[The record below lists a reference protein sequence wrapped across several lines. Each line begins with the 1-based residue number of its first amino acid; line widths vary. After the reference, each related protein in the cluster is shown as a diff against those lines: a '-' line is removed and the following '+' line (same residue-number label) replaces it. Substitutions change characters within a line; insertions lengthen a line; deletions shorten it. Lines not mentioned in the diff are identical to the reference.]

1 MPHINFAWSN
11 AFRRNA
17 PKEVKMYSTLLNGML
32 AAAPLIPE
40 GYVGSLLAIAI
51 ALIFGL
57 LVTRLMK
64 LIGLPNVTGYL
75 IVGLIIGPHALGLIS
90 EEVLSGANGAGGL
103 DIISTVALGFIGF
116 SIGVEFKLSHIK
128 EIGKSAITITFF
140 QALAATLF
148 VDVGLIAISFALPTV
163 MTIYEA
169 IILGAI
175 ATATAPAATLM
186 VVRQYKA
193 KGIVTGT
200 LLPVV
205 ALDDAVGLIVFA
217 ISNSI
222 ALSLAN
228 NTAGIGGSISALD
241 IVVWPILEIL
251 CSLVIG
257 AGIGALMSLVPRFF
271 KSRDNR
277 TIATIMAVFL
287 SLGICQ
293 LFEMIK
299 EKGWLPFSLSDL
311 LVCMMA
317 GAMFV
322 NLRKEAA
329 QIMEGTDRW
338 TPVVL
343 MLFFILSGAELNVM
357 MFAENPLLI
366 VCILAYIIL
375 RCAGKYLGTMAGA
388 AATKSDKKVRNY
400 LGITLF
406 PQAGVAIGMA
416 TMCKSEF
423 AKEAAAALLK
433 DPNNTAAADILNH
446 VGTNIVTITM
456 CAVLIYELV
465 GPVLTKWALAR
476 AGEIAPDMLRRRK
489 NKVAL
494 ATAGEGNSAV
504 FNQTQPAAH
513 TEQAD
518 QTEQTTLKQP
528 SETSAENTEHPSDG
542 SDNKGE

>member
-1 MPHINFAWSN
+1 M
-11 AFRRNA
+11 
-17 PKEVKMYSTLLNGML
+17 
-32 AAAPLIPE
+32 IPG
-40 GYVGSLLAIAI
+40 GYIGSLLAIAI

-57 LVTRLMK
+57 LITRLMK
-64 LIGLPNVTGYL
+64 VIGLPNVTGYL
-75 IVGLIIGPHALGLIS
+75 LVGLIIGPHALGLIS

-103 DIISTVALGFIGF
+103 DIVSTVALGFIGF

-140 QALAATLF
+140 QALTATLC
-148 VDVGLIAISFALPTV
+148 VDVGLIAISFALPQV

-169 IILGAI
+169 LILGAI

-193 KGIVTGT
+193 KGVVTGT

-228 NTAGIGGSISALD
+228 NAAGLGGAISALD
-241 IVVWPILEIL
+241 IVVWPILEIV

-257 AGIGALMSLVPRFF
+257 VGVGALLSIVPRFF

-277 TIATIMAVFL
+277 TIAAITCVFL

-293 LFEMIK
+293 LFEIFE
-299 EKGWLPFSLSDL
+299 EKGWLPFALSDL

-317 GAMFV
+317 GATFV
-322 NLRKEAA
+322 NMRKEAGVM
-329 QIMEGTDRW
+329 MEGTDRW

-343 MLFFILSGAELNVM
+343 MLFFILSGAELDVM

-366 VCILAYIIL
+366 VCIVAYIIL
-375 RCAGKYLGTMAGA
+375 RCAGKYFGTMAGA
-388 AATKSDKKVRNY
+388 AITKSDKKVRNY

-416 TMCKSEF
+416 TMCKTEF
-423 AKEAAAALLK
+423 AKEAASVLAA
-433 DPNNTAAADILNH
+433 DPSNTAAADLISH
-446 VGTNIVTITM
+446 VGANIVTITM
-456 CAVLIYELV
+456 CAVLIYELI
-465 GPVLTKWALAR
+465 GPVLTKWALSR
-476 AGEIAPDMLRRRK
+476 AGEIAPEMLHRRR
-489 NKVAL
+489 NK
-494 ATAGEGNSAV
+494 
-504 FNQTQPAAH
+504 QPAAVFAGEN
-513 TEQAD
+513 TVTATSEPASQD
-518 QTEQTTLKQP
+518 LP
-528 SETSAENTEHPSDG
+528 SQSDDSAENQTDKS
-542 SDNKGE
+542 

>member
-1 MPHINFAWSN
+1 MIPGGYIN
-11 AFRRNA
+11 
-17 PKEVKMYSTLLNGML
+17 
-32 AAAPLIPE
+32 
-40 GYVGSLLAIAI
+40 SLLAIAI

-57 LVTRLMK
+57 LITRLMK
-64 LIGLPNVTGYL
+64 VIGLPNVTGYL

-103 DIISTVALGFIGF
+103 DIVSTVALGFIGF

-140 QALAATLF
+140 QALTATLF
-148 VDVGLIAISFALPTV
+148 VDVGLVALSYALPSV

-169 IILGAI
+169 LILGAI

-193 KGIVTGT
+193 KGIVTST

-217 ISNSI
+217 VSNSI

-228 NTAGIGGSISALD
+228 SAAGIGGSVSALD
-241 IVVWPILEIL
+241 IVVWPLLEIL

-257 AGIGALMSLVPRFF
+257 AGIGALLSVVPRFF

-277 TIATIMAVFL
+277 TIATIISVFL
-287 SLGICQ
+287 SLGVCQ
-293 LFEMIK
+293 LFELMK
-299 EKGWLPFSLSDL
+299 EKGWMPFSLSDL

-322 NLRKEAA
+322 NFRKEAGVM
-329 QIMEGTDRW
+329 MEGTDRW

-343 MLFFILSGAELNVM
+343 MLFFILSGAELDVR
-357 MFAENPLLI
+357 MFFETPLLL
-366 VCILAYIIL
+366 VCIVVYIVL

-388 AATKSDKKVRNY
+388 AVTKSEGNVRKY

-416 TMCKSEF
+416 TMCKNEF
-423 AKEAAAALLK
+423 TKAASVVGISDTARDLL
-433 DPNNTAAADILNH
+433 NN
-446 VGTNIVTITM
+446 VGANIVTITM
-456 CAVLIYELV
+456 CAVLIYELI
-465 GPVLTKWALAR
+465 GPVLTKWALSR
-476 AGEIAPDMLRRRK
+476 AGEISPDMLRRRR
-489 NKVAL
+489 
-494 ATAGEGNSAV
+494 ATAVAVSGDVTAETTVTPDALQDSTPVEQQTNDSAKK
-504 FNQTQPAAH
+504 
-513 TEQAD
+513 E
-518 QTEQTTLKQP
+518 
-528 SETSAENTEHPSDG
+528 
-542 SDNKGE
+542 

>member
-1 MPHINFAWSN
+1 MFTS
-11 AFRRNA
+11 
-17 PKEVKMYSTLLNGML
+17 SLNGLL
-32 AAAPLIPE
+32 AAAPLIPG
-40 GYVGSLLAIAI
+40 GYIGSLLAIAI

-57 LVTRLMK
+57 LATRLMK
-64 LIGLPNVTGYL
+64 LLGLPNVTGYL

-103 DIISTVALGFIGF
+103 DIVSTVALGFIGF

-140 QALAATLF
+140 QALTATLC
-148 VDVGLIAISFALPTV
+148 VDVGLIAISFALPQV

-169 IILGAI
+169 LILGAI

-228 NTAGIGGSISALD
+228 NAAGLGGAISALD
-241 IVVWPILEIL
+241 IVVWPILEIV

-257 AGIGALMSLVPRFF
+257 VGVGALLSVVPRFF

-277 TIATIMAVFL
+277 TIAAITCVFL

-293 LFEMIK
+293 LFEIF
-299 EKGWLPFSLSDL
+299 EENGWLPFALSDL

-317 GAMFV
+317 GATFV
-322 NLRKEAA
+322 NMRKEAGVM
-329 QIMEGTDRW
+329 MEGTDRW

-343 MLFFILSGAELNVM
+343 MLFFILSGAELDVM

-366 VCILAYIIL
+366 VCIVAYIIL
-375 RCAGKYLGTMAGA
+375 RCAGKYFGTMAGA
-388 AATKSDKKVRNY
+388 AITKSDKKVRNY

-416 TMCKSEF
+416 TMCKTEF
-423 AKEAAAALLK
+423 AKEAASVLAA
-433 DPNNTAAADILNH
+433 DPSNTAAADLISH
-446 VGTNIVTITM
+446 VGANIVTITM
-456 CAVLIYELV
+456 CAVLIYELI
-465 GPVLTKWALAR
+465 GPVLTKWALSK
-476 AGEIAPDMLRRRK
+476 AGEIAPEMLRRRK
-489 NKVAL
+489 SNTPEL
-494 ATAGEGNSAV
+494 ATAVADGAV
-504 FNQTQPAAH
+504 QTPTAAEQSEQDVH
-513 TEQAD
+513 TDAA
-518 QTEQTTLKQP
+518 QT
-528 SETSAENTEHPSDG
+528 N
-542 SDNKGE
+542 SDNTDGKQ